1 MSGRCKYP
9 QEHKLDDPSKVTDK
23 TPKCHTRKEE
33 LYMINKGVA
42 CKVCVN
48 ISMQILKNLVMPR
61 GNHRQC

>member
-1 MSGRCKYP
+1 MSETRKYP
-9 QEHKLDDPSKVTDK
+9 QEHKLDDPSKVNDK
-23 TPKCHTRKEE
+23 APKRHTHKEE
-33 LYMINKGVA
+33 LYIINKGVA

>member
-1 MSGRCKYP
+1 MSGRRKYP

-23 TPKCHTRKEE
+23 ALKCHTRKEE
-33 LYMINKGVA
+33 LYIINKGVA